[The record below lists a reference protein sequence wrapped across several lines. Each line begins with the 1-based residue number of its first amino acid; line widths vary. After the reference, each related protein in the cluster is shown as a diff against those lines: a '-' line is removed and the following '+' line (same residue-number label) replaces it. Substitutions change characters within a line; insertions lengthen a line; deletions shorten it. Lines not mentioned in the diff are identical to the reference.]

1 MKKTQEQ
8 RGSSP
13 TPAKAR
19 PPYKTESGNA
29 LVEFT
34 LVAIPLIF
42 LLISIVELS
51 RGMWVYGTL
60 AHAVK
65 EGTRYAIVHGQ
76 GCAQA
81 STNCPVTLGAVATVV
96 QQAAVGLDPAQFNVV
111 LAAGGSTQ
119 SCAPLSTCLSS
130 SSAWPAAPNNSIG
143 LPVKISGTYPFRSGL
158 SMFFPGSRPVAF
170 SVYNLGAESQ
180 EEILF

>member
-1 MKKTQEQ
+1 MKRRRQ
-8 RGSSP
+8 R
-13 TPAKAR
+13 R
-19 PPYKTESGNA
+19 ESGNA
-29 LVEFT
+29 MVEFT

-42 LLISIVELS
+42 LIISIVELA

-65 EGTRYAIVHGQ
+65 EGTRFAVVHGQ

-81 STNCPVTLGAVATVV
+81 SANCPVTLGAVATVV
-96 QQAAVGLDPAQFNVV
+96 QKAATGLDPGQFNVV
-111 LAAGGSTQ
+111 LAAGGATQ

-130 SSAWPAAPNNSIG
+130 SAAWPAAPNNNIG
-143 LPVKISGTYPFRSGL
+143 LPVTISGTYPFRTGL
-158 SMFFPGSRPVAF
+158 SMFWPGSQPVAF
-170 SVYNLGAESQ
+170 SVFNLGAESQ